1 VSKLQKQHP
10 NNVLALINLAKVH
23 QQKGELAE
31 AAAAY
36 EQAVKLNPKL
46 PDVTL
51 KLAQLY
57 AGPLHKP
64 DEAIAFARKA
74 RELAPPN
81 DTQSAAV
88 LCRIAFQAGN
98 FSWAYSLL
106 QESARQNNKDATV
119 LRDLGLA
126 TYALGK
132 VPEARQ
138 AMERAMNVQP
148 NGPQAEEIK
157 RFLAMTALDGTS
169 ADVVAAQSSIQRI
182 LKTEPDYV
190 PALMV
195 RAAIQR
201 HEHEAKAATET
212 YSKVLQEYPDFAPA
226 QKHLAAIYAANL
238 DNQAN
243 AYDLAMN
250 TRKTLT
256 DPPQLALTLA
266 EISFNRN
273 EFPYA
278 IQLFQQSAAKQ
289 ALPAKDLYYLGMAQ
303 LQTRQEAKGR
313 ETLQRALSA
322 GLQNPMAEEA
332 KKRLAEQQR

>member
-1 VSKLQKQHP
+1 GGDLARLQKQQP
-10 NNVLALINLAKVH
+10 NDVLALINLANGH
-23 QQKGELAE
+23 EQKGELAE

-36 EQAVKLNPKL
+36 EQALKLNPRF
-46 PDVTL
+46 PDAAL

-64 DEAIAFARKA
+64 DEALAFARKA
-74 RELAPPN
+74 RELARPN

-88 LCRIAFQAGN
+88 LGRIAFEAGN

-106 QESARQNNKDATV
+106 QESVRQNNKDATV
-119 LRDLGLA
+119 LRDLALA
-126 TYALGK
+126 TYAWGK

-157 RFLAMTALDGTS
+157 RFLAMTALDGNA
-169 ADVVAAQSSIQRI
+169 ADVVAAQSEVQRI
-182 LKTEPDYV
+182 LKTDPDYV

-226 QKHLAAIYAANL
+226 QKHLAAIYA
-238 DNQAN
+238 D
-243 AYDLAMN
+243 
-250 TRKTLT
+250 
-256 DPPQLALTLA
+256 
-266 EISFNRN
+266 
-273 EFPYA
+273 
-278 IQLFQQSAAKQ
+278 
-289 ALPAKDLYYLGMAQ
+289 
-303 LQTRQEAKGR
+303 
-313 ETLQRALSA
+313 
-322 GLQNPMAEEA
+322 
-332 KKRLAEQQR
+332 